1 MRNLPP
7 PPAPAEHSFEA
18 WQQWFEAFK
27 DRTAVGFHGIEL
39 VSVDDD
45 GLILRMEVGP
55 HALQPYGLL
64 HGGMNMLLIESAASL
79 HSCWK
84 IDLST
89 RVPVGIEINGSHLRS
104 STGGTVLAAATQIR
118 RSRTIAHHEVTITQE
133 ETGKTISVGRM
144 TNLYVDV

>member
-7 PPAPAEHSFEA
+7 PPAPTEHTFEA
-18 WQQWFEAFK
+18 WQQWFAAFA
-27 DRTAVGFHGIEL
+27 DRTAVGFHGMEL

-45 GLILRMEVGP
+45 GLVLRMEVGP

-64 HGGMNMLLIESAASL
+64 HGGMNMLMMESAASL
-79 HSCWK
+79 HACWK
-84 IDLST
+84 VDLAT

-104 STGGTVLAAATQIR
+104 STGGYVRAAATQIR
-118 RSRTIAHHEVTITQE
+118 RSRTIVHHEITITQE
-133 ETGKTISVGRM
+133 ETAKTVSVGRM